1 MAPKKKQKKKKQVQ
15 RNVDRDE
22 YGEEDD
28 DDEVATADEYFSKS
42 EAVDS
47 DGEQKAPKIAM
58 YCKYTRYVV
67 IKEAGKVFLEYHLT
81 RREKSDWDIAW
92 FDGPINIK
100 FLKEM
105 QYH

>member
-15 RNVDRDE
+15 RDE
-22 YGEEDD
+22 YGDED

-47 DGEQKAPKIAM
+47 DGEQKAPKISL

-81 RREKSDWDIAW
+81 RKEKSDWDIAW